1 MAKKS
6 AAQRARAAETTQKV
20 SGQVRVDAKVQIGKR
35 QWRRLS
41 EIHPTLKSAS
51 DALDAGGFQV
61 GTVTSPS
68 GVQVQVSRG
77 KGGVSAGQG
86 HQVRAPEF
94 GDQNYPSPRSNV
106 AGARPGE
113 ARWRVARPRGAE
125 VASRVAAEAEAV
137 RSQPNPVA
145 SHPTVGRI
153 KALVGV
159 PANEAEEHANRL
171 EARMSRSEAMDLD
184 NDPEHRAAARTMV
197 RAAGTLAQR
206 QRTERVSAQQAVAKA
221 AVGAAQRDPK
231 LYEAVVSES
240 GRQQRA
246 QRLTSRARNLASSEN
261 EEHLRWA
268 GVPRSSSASGAVQG
282 STPAS
287 IPVGSTRS
295 HTQRAREMQGYV
307 HAQQAGENLTQNPDY
322 REAQAWVRETGGRG
336 PAAEAGKRVTS
347 NMRAANRAAIRQNK
361 VPMDTTV
368 GRAPTDV
375 VEAKPMTER
384 TNNAAPALPQA
395 RGSSVR
401 NSNPPAS
408 ANTPKIAPA
417 KQTVT
422 RPPQRP
428 AGGGSTESALANAR
442 AEVAKRA
449 GK

>member
-6 AAQRARAAETTQKV
+6 DAQRARAAETAQQV
-20 SGQVRVDAKVQIGKR
+20 SGQVRVDAKVQTGKR

-77 KGGVSAGQG
+77 KGGVSAGKG

-106 AGARPGE
+106 AGAAPGE

-125 VASRVAAEAEAV
+125 VASRVAAEADAL

-153 KALVGV
+153 KSLVGV
-159 PANEAEEHANRL
+159 PANEPEEHANRL

-197 RAAGTLAQR
+197 RAAGSLAQR
-206 QRTERVSAQQAVAKA
+206 QRGERVGAQQKVAKA

-246 QRLTSRARNLASSEN
+246 QRLTSRARNLAAPEN

-268 GVPRSSSASGAVQG
+268 GVPRSGAPG
-282 STPAS
+282 GEGNPAS
-287 IPVGSTRS
+287 VPVGSTRS

-307 HAQQAGENLTQNPDY
+307 HTQQAGENLTQNPDY

-336 PAAEAGKRVTS
+336 PAAEAGKRVTA
-347 NMRAANRAAIRQNK
+347 NMRAANRTAMRQNR

-384 TNNAAPALPQA
+384 TNNAAPALPQS
-395 RGSSVR
+395 RGSNIR

-417 KQTVT
+417 TQTVT

-449 GK
+449 RK